1 MENFDTSRVST
12 LYHLSFTSTYDIM
25 ASSGKHAILLH
36 NDTVARGREVFGSS
50 HAGEARSP
58 GFARARPAGA
68 TG

>member
-1 MENFDTSRVST
+1 
-12 LYHLSFTSTYDIM
+12 M